1 LILVNNKGAVS
12 NQKSTFWFDRP
23 LLFHLGIEFT
33 LRNNPSN
40 PCWRGKS
47 IQITVGKPAKA
58 SLAGKNV
65 RGQHE
70 IPRQN
75 HFDGEVRYER
85 NPQTIQSCH
94 QTKKNGTASIFET
107 VPFRFSLLVFVW
119 VVFCILVGRVDG
131 SWQVVRACINRIQ
144 FERFV
149 PNIGDVVPF
158 VGRDK
163 DSVIVGNFL
172 FEVQI
177 VL

>member
-1 LILVNNKGAVS
+1 MILVNNKGAVS

-107 VPFRFSLLVFVW
+107 VPFRFLISVRS
-119 VVFCILVGRVDG
+119 GRFLHLHG
-131 SWQVVRACINRIQ
+131 SGGRFRAHGQ
-144 FERFV
+144 GLHKSYTV
-149 PNIGDVVPF
+149 
-158 VGRDK
+158 
-163 DSVIVGNFL
+163 
-172 FEVQI
+172 
-177 VL
+177 

>member
-1 LILVNNKGAVS
+1 MILVNNKGAVS

-70 IPRQN
+70 LPRQN

-107 VPFRFSLLVFVW
+107 VPFRFSSLVFVR

-149 PNIGDVVPF
+149 PNIGDVVPL
-158 VGRDK
+158 VGRHK
-163 DSVIVGNFL
+163 DSVIVGNLL

-177 VL
+177 IL

>member
-1 LILVNNKGAVS
+1 MILVNNKGAVS

-70 IPRQN
+70 IPRQS

-107 VPFRFSLLVFVW
+107 VPFRFSSLVFVR

-149 PNIGDVVPF
+149 PNIGDVVPL
-158 VGRDK
+158 VGRHK
-163 DSVIVGNFL
+163 DSVIVGNLL

-177 VL
+177 IL

>member
-1 LILVNNKGAVS
+1 MILVNNKGAVS

-75 HFDGEVRYER
+75 HFDGEVRYEC

-107 VPFRFSLLVFVW
+107 VPFRFSSLVFVR

-149 PNIGDVVPF
+149 PNIGDVVPL
-158 VGRDK
+158 VGRHK
-163 DSVIVGNFL
+163 DSVIVGNLL

-177 VL
+177 IL

>member
-1 LILVNNKGAVS
+1 MILVNNKGAVS

-23 LLFHLGIEFT
+23 HLLYLGIEFT

-107 VPFRFSLLVFVW
+107 VPFRFSSLMFVR
-119 VVFCILVGRVDG
+119 VVFCIFMGRVDG
-131 SWQVVRACINRIQ
+131 SGHMVRACINRIQ

>member
-1 LILVNNKGAVS
+1 MY
-12 NQKSTFWFDRP
+12 
-23 LLFHLGIEFT
+23 LGIEFT

-107 VPFRFSLLVFVW
+107 VPFRFSSLVFVR

-149 PNIGDVVPF
+149 PNIGDVVPL
-158 VGRDK
+158 VGRHK
-163 DSVIVGNFL
+163 DSVIVGNLL

-177 VL
+177 IL

>member
-1 LILVNNKGAVS
+1 MILVNNKGAVS

-85 NPQTIQSCH
+85 DPQTIQSCH

-107 VPFRFSLLVFVW
+107 VPFRFSSLVFVR

-149 PNIGDVVPF
+149 PNIGDVVPL
-158 VGRDK
+158 VGRHK
-163 DSVIVGNFL
+163 DSVIVGNLL

-177 VL
+177 IL